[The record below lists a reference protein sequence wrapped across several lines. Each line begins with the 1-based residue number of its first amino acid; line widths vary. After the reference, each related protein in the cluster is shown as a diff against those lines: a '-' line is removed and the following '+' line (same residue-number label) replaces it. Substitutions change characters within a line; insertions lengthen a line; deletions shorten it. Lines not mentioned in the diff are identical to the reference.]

1 MRSWT
6 RRAGTTSAWR
16 SGSSRL
22 TAPRSPSCWLP
33 GCSPDASSA
42 TCARG
47 RKSSPAS
54 VSASSALVRGST
66 STVRRPMYRWWSRA
80 SGWSGARPCLPIAWR
95 KSRPARDLRSER
107 CRLRGGGALRMHR
120 ARVRRSRMRVRR
132 LSGLSVNRM
141 VPNVLTLLAL
151 CAGMTAMRFA
161 MGGNFEGAVF
171 AIIAAGIFDGLDG
184 RMARLLK
191 ATSSFGAELDSLA
204 DFVSFGVAPAAV
216 LYLWT
221 MSELHVLGWAIVLFF
236 AVCCALRLARF
247 NSELSTERPAYA
259 SKFFSGAPAPAGA
272 GLVMI
277 PMFLSFEW
285 GDGLFRSPYLNAVTI
300 TGIAL
305 LMVSK
310 VPTVSLKRIRIPH
323 HLVIP
328 TLLGFGVAR
337 AFLTTEP
344 WLTLTVVG
352 VVYVSSIPF
361 TIHSYYRL
369 KRSALARKTEA
380 VEKPDT
386 V

>member
-1 MRSWT
+1 M
-6 RRAGTTSAWR
+6 AVE
-16 SGSSRL
+16 
-22 TAPRSPSCWLP
+22 
-33 GCSPDASSA
+33 
-42 TCARG
+42 G
-47 RKSSPAS
+47 RP
-54 VSASSALVRGST
+54 
-66 STVRRPMYRWWSRA
+66 P
-80 SGWSGARPCLPIAWR
+80 
-95 KSRPARDLRSER
+95 
-107 CRLRGGGALRMHR
+107 LRMRR
-120 ARVRRSRMRVRR
+120 ARVRRPRMPVRR
-132 LSGLSVNRM
+132 LSDLSVNRT

-161 MGGNFEGAVF
+161 MGGNFEAAVF

-221 MSELHVLGWAIVLFF
+221 MSELHVLGWVIVLFF

-247 NSELSTERPAYA
+247 NAEMPAEVPVYA
-259 SKFFSGAPAPAGA
+259 APFFSGAPAPAGA

-285 GDGLFRSPYLNAVTI
+285 GDWLFRSPYLNAVTI

-310 VPTVSLKRIRIPH
+310 VPTVSLKRIRVPH
-323 HLVIP
+323 HMVVP
-328 TLLGFGVAR
+328 TLLAFGVAT

-352 VVYVSSIPF
+352 IVYVGSIPL
-361 TIHSYYRL
+361 TIRSYYRL
-369 KRSALARKTEA
+369 RRAAEARRAEMA
-380 VEKPDT
+380 EKPEAIPLPGPAASPLGEANAPPT
-386 V
+386 EWRH